1 LITTSSSQLT
11 NNQDMPATTS
21 KVEQKV
27 VATKNLNSKSVG
39 TISVQEFSDQ
49 MSLSLSQLETVTL
62 MLQVLDQTEGG
73 QGPTE

>member
-1 LITTSSSQLT
+1 
-11 NNQDMPATTS
+11 MPTTTS
-21 KVEQKV
+21 KVEQKI
-27 VATKNLNSKSVG
+27 VATKRLNTESVG

-62 MLQVLDQTEGG
+62 MLQVLDQVEGG